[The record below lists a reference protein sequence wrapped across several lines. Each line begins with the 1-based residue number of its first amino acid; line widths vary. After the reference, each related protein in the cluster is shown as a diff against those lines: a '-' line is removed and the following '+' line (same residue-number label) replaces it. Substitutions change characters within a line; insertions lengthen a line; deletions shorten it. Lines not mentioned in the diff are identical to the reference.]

1 MESFAAVVRT
11 LLHRIRAIQDRHDPG
26 PRPAAVNDRAVGRI
40 YRVRPTTWGVA
51 APETPRP
58 ARPAPASP
66 AAARTPGEEAGRGRA
81 RRGLELTVYG
91 LPVPRGLPST

>member
-11 LLHRIRAIQDRHDPG
+11 LLHRIRAIQDSHPW
-26 PRPAAVNDRAVGRI
+26 PPSAAAIHDRAPGSI
-40 YRVRPTTWGVA
+40 YQVRPTAWGVDT
-51 APETPRP
+51 PE
-58 ARPAPASP
+58 ASGRER
-66 AAARTPGEEAGRGRA
+66 RTPVREPAGVEPRSAA

>member
-11 LLHRIRAIQDRHDPG
+11 LLHRIRAIQATHRLPGEWPPSAAAMSDRPH
-26 PRPAAVNDRAVGRI
+26 GRL
-40 YRVRPTTWGVA
+40 YRVRPTAWGVDASESTGAVRA
-51 APETPRP
+51 AQHQEPRS
-58 ARPAPASP
+58 A
-66 AAARTPGEEAGRGRA
+66 A